1 MPLILNRRFGV
12 KPEAAR
18 QADKRKRKET
28 EMEAN
33 TLLKILL
40 LVAIV
45 ALSVIVGN
53 ELKEIIMP
61 GADNL
66 YEDDDWEDEET

>member
-1 MPLILNRRFGV
+1 
-12 KPEAAR
+12 
-18 QADKRKRKET
+18 
-28 EMEAN
+28 MEAN

-45 ALSVIVGN
+45 AVSVIVGN

-66 YEDDDWEDEET
+66 YEDDDWEDEHKNE